1 MISSSIGKVTT
12 AHQKI
17 RPIAAVPL
25 TKRSNIA
32 KSDSYPA
39 KLTVKGAKK
48 TNASKNVVTVPTG
61 VSDSLSKDS
70 AQISDPHSAVGLT
83 EFEEFASVESTD
95 KEDSRC
101 HQKRLTSMNAWTI
114 WAL

>member
-1 MISSSIGKVTT
+1 MVAPWRDLTCFTNSSVIYFLSPIEKQNVILY
-12 AHQKI
+12 AVLYLKKI
-17 RPIAAVPL
+17 DEEL
-25 TKRSNIA
+25 
-32 KSDSYPA
+32 
-39 KLTVKGAKK
+39 LL
-48 TNASKNVVTVPTG
+48 
-61 VSDSLSKDS
+61 LSWH
-70 AQISDPHSAVGLT
+70 PHSAVGLT

>member
-39 KLTVKGAKK
+39 ILTVKGAKK

-70 AQISDPHSAVGLT
+70 AQISDKMTGTYWHLPWNISRLRWKFVGQLCNFFRGYT
-83 EFEEFASVESTD
+83 GKTG
-95 KEDSRC
+95 
-101 HQKRLTSMNAWTI
+101 
-114 WAL
+114 